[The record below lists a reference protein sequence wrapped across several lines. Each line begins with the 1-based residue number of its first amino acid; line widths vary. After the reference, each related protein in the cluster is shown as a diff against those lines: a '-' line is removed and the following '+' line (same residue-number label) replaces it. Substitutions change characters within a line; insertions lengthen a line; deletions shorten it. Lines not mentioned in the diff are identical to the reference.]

1 MRRPFSA
8 IILLSLCSGFAWAQ
22 PAGAPAAPAAPAQA
36 QGGGTA
42 PQASAAPSSAA
53 PAPAAPSSGKGVD
66 LLARGKQQFDD
77 QQYEESIQTLSA
89 ALLKPSNSRAQKI
102 EIYRLLALNYITL
115 RRKDEAESAVRGL
128 LAIQPDYELPADES
142 PRFRDF
148 FAEVRTKWEA
158 EGRPGLVSPEAPVVA
173 PVSLKHT
180 VPSEAEA
187 RKELTLRG
195 LLDDKDGRVISVKLF
210 YRTGSKGKFQER
222 AATVLAGEEAM
233 RRVTATVPADAVK
246 PPILEYYLQAFDVG
260 GLPVGARGDAGDPLR
275 VAVPQPSSNGW
286 VLPVAIGGG
295 VLGAA
300 ALIGGLALAGV
311 FSSSPGTTPQPNPTP
326 TPPPGRSAVTII
338 VGN

>member
-8 IILLSLCSGFAWAQ
+8 IVVVILWAGFAWAQ
-22 PAGAPAAPAAPAQA
+22 PADSAAPTTSAAPPPAAPS
-36 QGGGTA
+36 
-42 PQASAAPSSAA
+42 ASAAPAT
-53 PAPAAPSSGKGVD
+53 PAAPPVSGKGVD
-66 LLARGKQQFDD
+66 LLARGASQFED

-89 ALLKPSNSRAQKI
+89 ALLKPSNTRAQKI
-102 EIYRLLALNYITL
+102 SIYRLLALNYITL

-128 LAIQPDYELPADES
+128 LAIQPDYELPAEES

-158 EGRPGLVSPEAPVVA
+158 EGRPGLVSPEAAVVS

-180 VPSEAEA
+180 VPSEAVA
-187 RKELTLRG
+187 RTTLSLHG
-195 LLDDKDGRVISVKLF
+195 LLDDKDGRVVVVKLF

-222 AATVLAGEEAM
+222 AATLMPGEDAM
-233 RRVTATVPADAVK
+233 RRIAAQVPSDAVK
-246 PPILEYYLQAFDVG
+246 PPILEYYLQAFDAG

-275 VAVPQPSSNGW
+275 VAVPQPASNGW

-295 VLGAA
+295 VLGVAA
-300 ALIGGLALAGV
+300 IFGGLALAGA
-311 FSSSPGTTPQPNPTP
+311 FSSSNPTPQPTPQPVPT
-326 TPPPGRSAVTII
+326 PGRSAVTII